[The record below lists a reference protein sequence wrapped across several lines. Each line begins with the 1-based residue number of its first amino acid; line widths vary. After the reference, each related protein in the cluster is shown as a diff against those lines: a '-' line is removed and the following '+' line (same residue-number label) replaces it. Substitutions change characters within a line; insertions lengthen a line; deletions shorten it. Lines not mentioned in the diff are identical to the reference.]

1 MNIIQETIK
10 PNSYSQNFNE
20 DSDTIKGEQGA
31 IKESN

>member
-20 DSDTIKGEQGA
+20 DSDIIKGEHGA
-31 IKESN
+31 IKERN